1 MPHGRKRRR
10 ESPTYD
16 DYQTDGKDTHQTNHV
31 EPGPYHYQSASKNE
45 FRPSVP
51 FSRRY
56 HAESQYNNDRRETDE
71 EQLLRRQR
79 SASPRREKLFH
90 AGSRSPPYLFRDS
103 NTTPTH
109 RLSRSSPPPKR
120 AEPSDDYLL
129 TSREHSRRLDD
140 PTQSRKLLVL
150 DLNGSLLLR
159 SPHSRK
165 AGQSRLRT
173 VYSRPYLPS
182 FRSYIFHEETKPWL
196 DVMIWSSAQ
205 PHSVHDMT
213 DKCFQDRK
221 KELRAIWARDTLGL
235 NQDEYR
241 EFFFLPYQSK
251 FFSSRCR

>member
-1 MPHGRKRRR
+1 MSNSRKRRR
-10 ESPTYD
+10 QSPTYD
-16 DYQTDGKDTHQTNHV
+16 DYQSGGNDTSHV
-31 EPGPYHYQSASKNE
+31 ESGPSHYQSPSKDE
-45 FRPSVP
+45 FRPSIP

-56 HAESQYNNDRRETDE
+56 HARSQYNNDRRESDE

-79 SASPRREKLFH
+79 SASPRQEKVLYTRT
-90 AGSRSPPYLFRDS
+90 RSPSHLSRDS
-103 NTTPTH
+103 DITPAH
-109 RLSRSSPPPKR
+109 RLSRSSPPPER
-120 AEPSDDYLL
+120 AEPTDDYLL

-140 PTQSRKLLVL
+140 PAQSRKLLVL

-173 VYSRPYLPS
+173 VYPRPYLPA
-182 FRSYIFHEETKPWL
+182 FRSYILHEETKRWL

-213 DKCFQDRK
+213 DKCFHDRK

-241 EFFFLPYQSK
+241 EFFYALSFLLCLIKIKK
-251 FFSSRCR
+251 F